1 MSHPYSDNLY
11 SYPGLGNDEDVEDAA
26 GSQHDRGQTQN
37 AFMPIND
44 FVNNTSEP
52 SFNSPFSVPPLE
64 EDPSLDPS
72 GPSFNSPFSPPV
84 LEEDPSIDP
93 SMTGDSKAREAA
105 RLSGRDEDIYNAD
118 VGNTTHQSSRVDGG
132 YPSLPVSSSTYATPS
147 AHSQPH
153 QAAYYP
159 HFPSQAASSSS
170 PYIAP
175 TSGSP
180 YAAYPRHHRL
190 STSGHSSSPFLF
202 EAPPAYTPSPTSASP
217 TSPLNTHAASST
229 TYQTF
234 DQATTPSS
242 STSTDSMGRSDES
255 TGLLGRGGPES
266 MGGNHGDGPE
276 NVKPTRTQRVS
287 NCLPSRETIRRLLL
301 SLIVTVILWSII
313 SPSSNSGNNN
323 NPSSPSRPGNGGG
336 NGRGGD
342 SSPSRPPVMQYPDI
356 DNEANWF
363 SRYRCRGGRTTT
375 RPTETFDVSFSSS
388 KHLTINQE
396 RFEEDTHHYDTYV
409 SIQGEV
415 IVRRSS
421 KDTPDPSITID
432 VTANDERILSKIETH
447 WNPNDQSLTIKTPD
461 GLNTGQRNLQLC
473 ATVKATVW
481 VPEDAELNYLQI
493 ATIHLGVQ
501 LLDNLSLTVKTLA
514 RLDAI
519 AGNIISASSGGKNKD
534 VALVHNQREKTPSQP
549 RDTSPDTYA
558 FHPRRL
564 EGCTTS
570 GQIYGVWPL
579 FDSLILKSTS
589 GDIRIGIEPHDPWDS
604 DSSSEKAELAI
615 RSTSGAVDFRTHGVA
630 GKSPSVPNR
639 NYVLDVHTTSGNV
652 HGLAP
657 FSSSATCHLQ
667 NTSAPQHPQP
677 THFHLWPFYLYL
689 PVSWE
694 GEIVMNTLSGKL
706 GVSGKDVKLI
716 KSGEQWP
723 GFNKEIVARKGDVGG
738 VKGEGSRVKVAL
750 TSGSGEVRVG

>member
-1 MSHPYSDNLY
+1 
-11 SYPGLGNDEDVEDAA
+11 
-26 GSQHDRGQTQN
+26 
-37 AFMPIND
+37 
-44 FVNNTSEP
+44 
-52 SFNSPFSVPPLE
+52 
-64 EDPSLDPS
+64 
-72 GPSFNSPFSPPV
+72 
-84 LEEDPSIDP
+84 
-93 SMTGDSKAREAA
+93 
-105 RLSGRDEDIYNAD
+105 
-118 VGNTTHQSSRVDGG
+118 
-132 YPSLPVSSSTYATPS
+132 
-147 AHSQPH
+147 
-153 QAAYYP
+153 
-159 HFPSQAASSSS
+159 
-170 PYIAP
+170 
-175 TSGSP
+175 
-180 YAAYPRHHRL
+180 
-190 STSGHSSSPFLF
+190 
-202 EAPPAYTPSPTSASP
+202 
-217 TSPLNTHAASST
+217 
-229 TYQTF
+229 
-234 DQATTPSS
+234 
-242 STSTDSMGRSDES
+242 
-255 TGLLGRGGPES
+255 
-266 MGGNHGDGPE
+266 
-276 NVKPTRTQRVS
+276 
-287 NCLPSRETIRRLLL
+287 
-301 SLIVTVILWSII
+301 
-313 SPSSNSGNNN
+313 
-323 NPSSPSRPGNGGG
+323 
-336 NGRGGD
+336 
-342 SSPSRPPVMQYPDI
+342 MQYPDI

-363 SRYRCRGGRTTT
+363 SHYRCRGGRTTT

-493 ATIHLGVQ
+493 VTIHLGVQ

-657 FSSSATCHLQ
+657 FSSSATVKS
-667 NTSAPQHPQP
+667 TSGTLKLDLLPVLKGGEVTKPLEVSTSSTSGTTSITIFDPLYISSSAISSTPALRNIHNQH
-677 THFHLWPFYLYL
+677 TSTSGHFYLYL